1 MSKERKI
8 GSLWEKESAKGTRF
22 LSGELLINGKKVP
35 IIVFQTSEEWRNE
48 GNRRPDWE
56 ILKQEE
62 NNQGLVI

>member
-8 GSLWEKESAKGTRF
+8 GALWEKESAKGTRF

-35 IIVFQTSEEWRNE
+35 IIVFQTPEEWRNE

-62 NNQGLVI
+62 NSQGLVI

>member
-8 GSLWEKESAKGTRF
+8 GALWEKESVEGKRY

-35 IIVFQTSEEWRNE
+35 IVVFQTSEEWRNE